1 MARSPIVAVSRS
13 HGGTIGSGSGSG
25 SGYGWVSGSAN
36 MPSMRAMSA
45 VARVSSARWLH
56 IVPSWAAAMPRDGG
70 HDQRSHDGVPASGL
84 IMRPNSSIAEAC
96 TASTVGAN
104 RSSKRALVA
113 AYTRS

>member
-1 MARSPIVAVSRS
+1 MAVIDKGKWAHMARSPIVAVSRS

-56 IVPSWAAAMPRDGG
+56 IVPSWAAAM
-70 HDQRSHDGVPASGL
+70 
-84 IMRPNSSIAEAC
+84 
-96 TASTVGAN
+96 
-104 RSSKRALVA
+104 A
-113 AYTRS
+113 AMVDTISAVMTGYPHPG